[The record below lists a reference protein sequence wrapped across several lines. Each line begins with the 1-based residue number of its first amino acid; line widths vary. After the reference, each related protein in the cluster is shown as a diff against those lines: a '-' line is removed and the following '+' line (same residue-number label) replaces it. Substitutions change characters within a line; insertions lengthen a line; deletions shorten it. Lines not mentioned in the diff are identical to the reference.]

1 MSQIYTYL
9 FDITPNLYADKGF
22 SKTNALCYRIGL
34 VVYDT
39 CVSFSCHA
47 IQEIDEERRD
57 KEYVTYQER
66 MMHNRRRIQVSSVY
80 TMLR

>member
-1 MSQIYTYL
+1 MLTKDSVKRMLCVTVLALSFMTQI
-9 FDITPNLYADKGF
+9 
-22 SKTNALCYRIGL
+22 
-34 VVYDT
+34 
-39 CVSFSCHA
+39 CVSFLCHA
-47 IQEIDEERRD
+47 VQEIDEERRD